1 MSSKKLMAAAMA
13 SIMAVGSMSVVAF
26 AEEGVDTWTIDGTK
40 AGDKTF
46 TEAAIN
52 PYFAVSLQDLP
63 TSMTSNWA
71 TIKNNT
77 KNEDNN
83 YNKELN
89 LAVWEAYKK
98 YEFKDF
104 KGGKAML
111 EMKGTAVEWVPAMV
125 VANLD
130 ATNNLFKLV
139 DTGSNG
145 VPRVMVP
152 KLKDGAAIV
161 LTDLTGAKEGDI
173 TAQPTTVKYKI
184 ATKAEVDAYAG
195 TKATDADPGIA
206 GAEVTMS
213 DAIKIYANATTGDLV
228 FGASDAA
235 TDKVSTKSVEGK
247 QTVDIAASFRDAAGS
262 TTAPENTEWGKQ
274 TPTVQFNPSF
284 EGLSDSVRLQTID
297 MEKSKITV
305 DISGTVS
312 GDTWTKYYL
321 DTNKKPLWTITG
333 TKDYTWTWETSA
345 PGQFG
350 GATGDAN
357 GLQLLVGYAGQT
369 GYASAVPRT
378 FKANPDVKEDN
389 LDLTIPLRN
398 DIFSTGSWL
407 GFGDIVPP
415 DMLKALNDGGTIEF
429 EFSRE
434 LKGTEYFT
442 GVMMFGIANG
452 AVANNFSIEPTYGN
466 GKTATVEIPAGLTY
480 YKDEKNPW
488 QSVGLGWNFAIQK
501 LGQGIFG
508 ETDATGTDK
517 QVTDVKIVKM
527 TFKTKGATVDGDNSG
542 SGNNSG
548 NNGGNNTS
556 GNKDPNGNPPTGI
569 ALAVAPV
576 VLAAGAVIAVSASK
590 KRK

>member
-63 TSMTSNWA
+63 TSMTSNWS

-111 EMKGTAVEWVPAMV
+111 EMKGTAVEWVPAKV
-125 VANLD
+125 VVQTAGKYYLAD
-130 ATNNLFKLV
+130 SGSV
-139 DTGSNG
+139 DG
-145 VPRVMVP
+145 VEKVMVP
-152 KLKDGAAIV
+152 KLKDDAVVV
-161 LTDLTGAKEGDI
+161 LTDPTGAKAGDI
-173 TAQPTTVKYKI
+173 TGQTTMKYKV
-184 ATKAEVDAYAG
+184 AAKADVDAFA
-195 TKATDADPGIA
+195 A
-206 GAEVTMS
+206 GAAADTGFAAADGDAVTADTKVYA
-213 DAIKIYANATTGDLV
+213 DANGDLV
-228 FGASDAA
+228 FGETAAA
-235 TDKVSTKSVEGK
+235 TNKVVTKSVEGK
-247 QTVDIAASFRDAAGS
+247 QTVDIAASFRDAAGT

-321 DTNKKPLWTITG
+321 DSNKKPLWTITG
-333 TKDYTWTWETSA
+333 TKDYTWTWESTA
-345 PGQFG
+345 PGEFG

-357 GLQLLVGYAGQT
+357 GLQLLVGYANQT
-369 GYASAVPRT
+369 GYAAPVPRT

-389 LDLTIPLRN
+389 LDLTIPLKN
-398 DIFSTGSWL
+398 DIFSTSSWL

-415 DMLKALNDGGTIEF
+415 NMLKALNDGGTIEF

-442 GVMMFGIANG
+442 GVMMFGVANG

-488 QSVGLGWNFAIQK
+488 QSVGLGWNFSIQK

-508 ETDATGTDK
+508 EEDATGTDK

-527 TFKTKGATVDGDNSG
+527 TFKTKGASVDDNNSG

-548 NNGGNNTS
+548 NNGGNTTS